1 VALLQL
7 DDFVAADVLVM
18 HERGDFAFE
27 RRAFIPH
34 HGAEL
39 DREELLSGLAQE
51 LVVSFECARLR
62 RECAVPEVDLP
73 VVGDDRRLD
82 VSKVRFV

>member
-1 VALLQL
+1 
-7 DDFVAADVLVM
+7 M

-34 HGAEL
+34 DGVEL
-39 DREELLSGLAQE
+39 DREELLCGLLDAQD

-82 VSKVRFV
+82 VTELRFV